1 MRKSKQTGR
10 ALSIPYGVFVGVLH
24 ALGVLLLGT
33 TFIAAMMHKEII
45 EEKNVGYAVMIIL
58 ILGAF
63 TGSKVSYIK
72 IKRQKIVVSL
82 LSGAVLYM
90 ILLSITALFF
100 GGQYSGVG
108 ETGLLI
114 LCGSTLSTISNLN
127 QNLTRKKPRVRM
139 SHR

>member
-1 MRKSKQTGR
+1 
-10 ALSIPYGVFVGVLH
+10 
-24 ALGVLLLGT
+24 
-33 TFIAAMMHKEII
+33 
-45 EEKNVGYAVMIIL
+45 MIIL

-114 LCGSTLSTISNLN
+114 LCGSTLSIISNLN